1 MDILDDLGVPNTNT
15 VLAPAQDNA
24 KKEKVNMYEVEVI
37 KELEIDTDKL
47 QKEGHTF
54 AVHVFDGGEDVD
66 VVGEQMAKI
75 AIKLKDKGFVDSRK
89 FGNMYQFFPLVS
101 HEAYQT
107 KDVGDVLNKYFDNSY
122 KNMVTYF
129 AKKEKIS
136 ESELE
141 EILKMI
147 KKK

>member
-1 MDILDDLGVPNTNT
+1 MKKLAKREEQIMRILWKLERAFVR
-15 VLAPAQDNA
+15 
-24 KKEKVNMYEVEVI
+24 EVI
-37 KELEIDTDKL
+37 EEFPEPKPHYNT
-47 QKEGHTF
+47 
-54 AVHVFDGGEDVD
+54 
-66 VVGEQMAKI
+66 I
-75 AIKLKDKGFVDSRK
+75 ATLIRVLKDKGFVDSRK
-89 FGNMYQFFPLVS
+89 FGNMYQFFPIVS
-101 HEAYQT
+101 QETYQT